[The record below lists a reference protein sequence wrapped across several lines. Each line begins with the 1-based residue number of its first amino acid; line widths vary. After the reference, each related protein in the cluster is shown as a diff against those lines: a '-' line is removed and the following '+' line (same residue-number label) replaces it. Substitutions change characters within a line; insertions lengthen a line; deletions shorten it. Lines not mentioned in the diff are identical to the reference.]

1 MILCENFNYNH
12 HKNLQRNLKH
22 VKLGK
27 FSYFNVN
34 EHTEKAFKTEKY
46 I

>member
-1 MILCENFNYNH
+1 MILCKNFNHNH

-27 FSYFNVN
+27 FSNFNVN
-34 EHTEKAFKTEKY
+34 EHTEKALKLKN
-46 I
+46 IS

>member
-1 MILCENFNYNH
+1 MILCENFNHNR
-12 HKNLQRNLKH
+12 HKKLHRNLKH